1 MNKFKI
7 SSRVAAMNE
16 SATLRMAQRA
26 REMASKGFDI
36 INLSLGEPD
45 FDTPVHI
52 KEKAKESI
60 DLGYTKYTPVA
71 GTLEIR
77 NAISDKFREQNYLI
91 YNPDEIL
98 VSNGAKQSFANLC
111 FALLNEGDEVILF
124 SPYWVSYFEII
135 KMAGGTPILLEST
148 VEADYKPDL
157 ELLRKAI
164 GPKSRMVVFSSPCN
178 PTGTVFEV
186 EYLEKIAGILRAFP
200 DILVVSDEI
209 YEHIIFNEKH
219 VSIGSLEGMNSRTA
233 TINGFSKGFSMTGWR
248 LGYMGAPKEVIQ
260 ACTKVQ
266 GQFTSG
272 AASFTQRAGA
282 FALNADLESTYA
294 MRQAFHKRRDLLLDL
309 IKEIPEWKVNQPKGA
324 FYILPQVNYY
334 FGKSFN
340 GALIKD
346 AEDLALFL
354 LSEAHVAVVG
364 GDAFGAPNCLRI
376 SYSLSEEKIIEA
388 IKRIKSALLKLK

>member
-1 MNKFKI
+1 
-7 SSRVAAMNE
+7 MNE

-60 DLGYTKYTPVA
+60 DLGYTKYTPVS

>member
-60 DLGYTKYTPVA
+60 DLGYTKYTPVS

-77 NAISDKFREQNYLI
+77 NAISDKFREQNNLI

>member
-77 NAISDKFREQNYLI
+77 NAISDKFREQNNLI

-164 GPKSRMVVFSSPCN
+164 CPKSRMVVFSSPCN

>member
-60 DLGYTKYTPVA
+60 DLGYTKYTPVS

>member
-1 MNKFKI
+1 
-7 SSRVAAMNE
+7 
-16 SATLRMAQRA
+16 
-26 REMASKGFDI
+26 
-36 INLSLGEPD
+36 
-45 FDTPVHI
+45 
-52 KEKAKESI
+52 
-60 DLGYTKYTPVA
+60 
-71 GTLEIR
+71 
-77 NAISDKFREQNYLI
+77 
-91 YNPDEIL
+91 
-98 VSNGAKQSFANLC
+98 
-111 FALLNEGDEVILF
+111 
-124 SPYWVSYFEII
+124 
-135 KMAGGTPILLEST
+135 
-148 VEADYKPDL
+148 
-157 ELLRKAI
+157 
-164 GPKSRMVVFSSPCN
+164 
-178 PTGTVFEV
+178 
-186 EYLEKIAGILRAFP
+186 
-200 DILVVSDEI
+200 
-209 YEHIIFNEKH
+209 
-219 VSIGSLEGMNSRTA
+219 
-233 TINGFSKGFSMTGWR
+233 
-248 LGYMGAPKEVIQ
+248 MGAPKEVIQ

>member
-77 NAISDKFREQNYLI
+77 NAISDKFREQNNLI